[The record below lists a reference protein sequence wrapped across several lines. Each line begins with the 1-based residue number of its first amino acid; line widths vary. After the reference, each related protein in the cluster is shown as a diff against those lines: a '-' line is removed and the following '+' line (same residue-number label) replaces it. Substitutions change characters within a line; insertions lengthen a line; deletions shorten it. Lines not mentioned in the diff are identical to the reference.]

1 MPSVDPAIAA
11 VLKADH
17 LSKEIKRVYSSKL
30 GIIAQAAGSRPL
42 LKVLTQHP
50 DKVMQY
56 IKASY
61 TEVASQKTMLVSIMA
76 VYRLL
81 NFKANSKASYDLYLE
96 LFDRLDGIL
105 RERSLPSKCQAAGFV
120 THEQLQKVRKR
131 LLIGS
136 KERLLL
142 SFYGGCIPPVRN
154 DLHCAFI
161 HMLKRKDGDAREALM
176 TSATPNCILLPYDA
190 DREGVLILRDIKT
203 QDRANPK
210 LYSRRLGLEL
220 SAEIRVSL
228 QQQPRHSLFCEAF
241 VSKPYTHEGF
251 QQYASRTLKALLG
264 RPCTLT
270 LLRHSYISHMLAYG
284 QLSNKDKEE
293 LARDMCHSVNT
304 QAQYHFI
311 MPKQRAPAK
320 FAVQHNTE

>member
-11 VLKADH
+11 VLNADH
-17 LSKEIKRVYSSKL
+17 LNEETRRVYSSKL
-30 GIIAQAAGSRPL
+30 GIIAQAAGNRPL
-42 LKVLTQHP
+42 LKVLTQHA

-56 IKASY
+56 IKGSY

-81 NFKANSKASYDLYLE
+81 NLKAKSNASYDLHLE

-105 RERSLPSKCQAAGFV
+105 RERSKTNLPSKRQAAGFV
-120 THEQLQKVRKR
+120 THEQLHKVRKR
-131 LLIGS
+131 LQIGS

-161 HMLKRKDGDAREALM
+161 HMLKCKDGDAREALM
-176 TSATPNCILLPYDA
+176 TSVTPNCILLPYDA
-190 DREGVLILRDIKT
+190 DREGVLILRELKT

-220 SAEIRVSL
+220 SDDIRASL
-228 QQQPRHSLFCEAF
+228 QQQPRDYLFCEAF
-241 VSKPYTHEGF
+241 VSKPYTHGGF
-251 QQYASRTLKALLG
+251 QQYASRTLKVLFG
-264 RPCTLT
+264 RPCNLT

-284 QLSNKDKEE
+284 QLSIKDREE

-304 QAQYHFI
+304 QAQYQCIHL
-311 MPKQRAPAK
+311 
-320 FAVQHNTE
+320 H